1 MGQELFGKHSAEM
14 KRVLPERGFAANMS
28 KWDPF
33 RDLLS
38 IQERVNRL
46 FEDALGGENT
56 SDLTLAGTW
65 SPAVDIY
72 ETETEFLVK
81 AELPEVKESEIDIR
95 VKGNTLSI
103 EGERKPHRPMGEG
116 YHRVERVYG
125 RFQRSFLLPG
135 SVDQERIAATLRDG
149 ILKIV
154 LPKREETVK
163 KHIEIDHI

>member
-1 MGQELFGKHSAEM
+1 M
-14 KRVLPERGFAANMS
+14 LPGRDFAANMS

-46 FEDALGGENT
+46 FEDAFGAGENK
-56 SDLTLAGTW
+56 SDGALAGAW
-65 SPAVDIY
+65 SPPVDIY
-72 ETETEFLVK
+72 ETETEFLVE
-81 AELPEVKESEIDIR
+81 AEIPDVKESEIDIR

-154 LPKREETVK
+154 LPKSEETVRT
-163 KHIEIDHI
+163 HIEIDHG

>member
-1 MGQELFGKHSAEM
+1 MLG
-14 KRVLPERGFAANMS
+14 ERGYAANMS
-28 KWDPF
+28 KWDPLK
-33 RDLLS
+33 DLLS

-46 FEDALGGENT
+46 FEDALGAGKDT
-56 SDLTLAGTW
+56 GDGTLAGTW

-81 AELPEVKESEIDIR
+81 AEIPDVKESEIDIR
-95 VKGNTLSI
+95 VKGNTLNI

-135 SVDQERIAATLRDG
+135 SVDQERIAATLKDG
-149 ILKIV
+149 ILRIV
-154 LPKREETVK
+154 LPKREEAARK
-163 KHIEIDHI
+163 QIEIDHA